1 MNYKDVII
9 AGYIEDYKEQHR
21 IFYQAL
27 SSMLY
32 DIAFLQAGFDL
43 QDWEIHYD
51 VITLKMLH
59 RNVFEN
65 LISKVHR
72 CFFDGTG
79 NSTSILRYKNN
90 VLGKYLKEDY
100 RQQIRENVKALPI
113 ESSGY
118 KSKLKELKENCGAIR
133 NGFVGHRL
141 LDASDN
147 AVVNLD
153 EIKQLVEYGCE
164 LFQALSFEPHDFY
177 SFIEGNG
184 FGFDDE
190 IKTTDKLSRNFIF
203 HSFLTSRYITRISCE
218 FEEYCPKD
226 IREKLDTVI
235 QKLNTDRKK
244 E

>member
-9 AGYIEDYKEQHR
+9 AGYINDYKEQHR

-79 NSTSILRYKNN
+79 NGTSILRYKNN
-90 VLGKYLKEDY
+90 VLGKYLKEEY
-100 RQQIRENVKALPI
+100 RQQIRNNVKALSI
-113 ESSGY
+113 ESSEY
-118 KSKLKELKENCGAIR
+118 KSKLKGLKENCGAIR
-133 NGFVGHRL
+133 NGFIGHRL

-147 AVVNLD
+147 AIVDLD
-153 EIKQLVEYGCE
+153 EIKQLIEYGCE
-164 LFQALSFEPHDFY
+164 LFQTLSFEPRDFY
-177 SFIEGNG
+177 SFIEGYG
-184 FGFDDE
+184 LGFDDE
-190 IKTTDKLSRNFIF
+190 IKTTDKLSRNFIA
-203 HSFLTSRYITRISCE
+203 HSFLTSRYITKISCE
-218 FEEYCPKD
+218 FEETCPKD
-226 IREKLDTVI
+226 IREKLDIVV
-235 QKLNTDRKK
+235 QKLNTDRNNV
-244 E
+244 